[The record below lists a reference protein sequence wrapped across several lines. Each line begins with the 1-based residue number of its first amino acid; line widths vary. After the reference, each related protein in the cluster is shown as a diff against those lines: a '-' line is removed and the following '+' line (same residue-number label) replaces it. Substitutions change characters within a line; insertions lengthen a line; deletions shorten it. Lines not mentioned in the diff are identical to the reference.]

1 MIVIV
6 ILLIWKQ
13 GNESKQIELEKI
25 EREIKTLKDIKIVV
39 TALIKD
45 VEEKAK
51 QISNLEKET
60 SNLKNEI
67 ESIKE
72 ESKINLNNLAEKFS
86 KDFKEMKLVVTALIV
101 DVEKNE
107 KYKTWS

>member
-1 MIVIV
+1 M
-6 ILLIWKQ
+6 
-13 GNESKQIELEKI
+13 ELETI
-25 EREIKTLKDIKIVV
+25 EREIKTLKEMKIVLI
-39 TALIKD
+39 ALIKD
-45 VEEKAK
+45 VEEKAE

-72 ESKINLNNLAEKFS
+72 ESKINLNNLGEKFS
-86 KDFKEMKLVVTALIV
+86 KDFKEMKFAVTALIV

-107 KYKTWS
+107 KYKT